1 MAAPHAGVAI
11 MADLFL
17 YTLGPPLLVVA
28 LSAPWV
34 LRAGKSD
41 PGLVWC
47 LAFMIGSIGGFF
59 IFVAVGCAEDR
70 SFAEG
75 HGGRAP
81 MISSA
86 SISVIYGGIF
96 SPLGAAIGATPL
108 WLYARR
114 SKGR

>member
-1 MAAPHAGVAI
+1 MV
-11 MADLFL
+11 DLFL

-70 SFAEG
+70 SFAES
-75 HGGRAP
+75 HGGRPP

-86 SISVIYGGIF
+86 SIAVIYGGIF
-96 SPLGAAIGATPL
+96 SPLGAAISAIPL

-114 SKGR
+114 SKAR

>member
-1 MAAPHAGVAI
+1 MV
-11 MADLFL
+11 DLFL

-34 LRAGKSD
+34 LRAGKSQ
-41 PGLVWC
+41 PGLVWR

-96 SPLGAAIGATPL
+96 SPLGAAISAIPL

-114 SKGR
+114 SKER